1 MKSSINRYPTELL
14 MPALPFD
21 KIIVSLTTI
30 ASREQSLRET
40 VASLVVQE
48 TKYEYEVRIHISSD
62 AYLLDTGFSD
72 EPSWVSSLPLGRKCT
87 GINVVF
93 TSNTGPY
100 RKLLP
105 VLEEAFSTGRDPVIV
120 TCDDDTIYPDD
131 WLDRIVDVYL
141 TCRCIVAYRGHTIAL
156 TDTGDVA
163 PYAKWIAEP
172 KSLLSLR
179 NLPTGKDGVLYR
191 ASMFNTAVHD
201 IEAAMKHAPTSDDL
215 WFRWHTISSFIPCR
229 IINIQ
234 NDKFRSTASFQD
246 EVSLWERF
254 NSSGGN
260 DRAVMALEAIFA
272 ERTGAANISRFRAV
286 MDEAI
291 RLPQSVGVEANVP
304 NIAYI
309 DQALNAAKRER
320 SFERLVNA
328 PTGLRRISAETY
340 ELLRVGLGPSFQTRE
355 FHAGALARR
364 KLVMGVKTWNRVDY
378 VREFVETFLNTYN
391 PRYDWTLIVADD
403 GSTDGTLEYL
413 RNLQCP
419 VPIRLIENQSAYAC
433 GQFNSINDVAMEMG
447 FDVCF
452 HADDDIIFTR
462 PGWDDLY
469 LNAMECS
476 GFQHLVYKNHEQ
488 HLELTRRQRDASFQL
503 PPEQIDVSA
512 TCSSIVN
519 AESCGGAFYT
529 VTPEVLNR
537 VGYADESN
545 FPIRGQWHIDF
556 TLRCVRAGFNVMDHL
571 YDARGSNSYITS
583 WESREGYRCSL
594 PWNEQYKKTK
604 NEAELARRW
613 AIVRNPHRIYV
624 SQKACKRTVEGHAS
638 PALPRGFIHLNDVF
652 DRVYVINLK
661 RRPDRLAAFSR
672 QARALGIEFVAFEA
686 VDGSSADIA
695 RKYEDYV
702 ARGAVKPAGERQI
715 QFSRQFYLDR
725 SFTEVD
731 RVAYLERNGTKAV
744 ASQGAFGYLETYIA
758 ILKDALEHGYER
770 VMIFDDD
777 ALFHRDFVA
786 RFSVTAS
793 HLPAD
798 WRVFMLGAMQFNWD
812 AGWVKF
818 VGDDLY
824 RCMGS
829 SVASHAVGLTRAA
842 MEELL
847 QHGLRRD
854 MPLDIGALSYLQ
866 REHAHTCFVAYPNLV
881 IQESSESDINTSS
894 QMDEGNRKN
903 NKFRWTLEDFEWTK
917 QLTDR

>member
-1 MKSSINRYPTELL
+1 M

-21 KIIVSLTTI
+21 KVIVSLTTI

-40 VASLVVQE
+40 VASLVEQE
-48 TKYEYEVRIHISSD
+48 TKYPYEVRIHVSRD
-62 AYLLDTGFSD
+62 AYLLDTGFAC
-72 EPSWVSSLPLGRKCT
+72 EPTWVSSLSLGSKCT

-93 TSNTGPY
+93 TPNTGPY

-105 VLEEAFSTGRDPVIV
+105 VLEEAFSTGSDPVIV

-131 WLDRIVDVYL
+131 WLDRIIDVYL

-156 TDTGDVA
+156 TESGDFA
-163 PYAKWIAEP
+163 PYTRWITEP
-172 KSLLSLR
+172 KPLLSLR

-201 IEAAMKHAPTSDDL
+201 IEVAMKYAPTSDDL
-215 WFRWHTISSFIPCR
+215 WFRWHTIGSFIPCR
-229 IINIQ
+229 IINTQ
-234 NDKFRSTASFQD
+234 NDKFRSTTSFQD

-260 DRAVMALEAIFA
+260 DKAVTALEEIFA
-272 ERTGAANISRFRAV
+272 QRTGEANISRLRAV
-286 MDEAI
+286 IAEAS
-291 RLPQSVGVEANVP
+291 RLSKIDGVEAYAP
-304 NIAYI
+304 NTAYI
-309 DQALNAAKRER
+309 DQALNTAKRER
-320 SFERLVNA
+320 SFERLFNA
-328 PTGLRRISAETY
+328 PDGLRRISAETY
-340 ELLRVGLGPSFQTRE
+340 EFLQIGLGLSLQRRGIP
-355 FHAGALARR
+355 AKALPYR
-364 KLVMGVKTWNRVDY
+364 KLIMGVKTWNRVDY
-378 VREFVETFLNTYN
+378 VREFVETFISTRN
-391 PRYDWTLIVADD
+391 PRYDWTLIIADD

-413 RNLQCP
+413 RNLQSP
-419 VPIRLIENQSAYAC
+419 VPIRVIENQSAYAC
-433 GQFNSINDVAMEMG
+433 GQFNSINDVAVELG

-452 HADDDIIFTR
+452 HADDDIIFVK

-469 LNAMECS
+469 LNAMERS

-488 HLELTRRQRDASFQL
+488 HLELTRRQRDANFQL
-503 PPEQIDVSA
+503 PPEQIDASG
-512 TCSSIVN
+512 TCSSIVD

-537 VGYADESN
+537 VGYADEIN

-556 TLRCVRAGFNVMDHL
+556 TMRCVRAGFNGSAHL
-571 YDARGSNSYITS
+571 YDARGSNDYITS

-594 PWNEQYKKTK
+594 PWNDQYKKTK

-613 AIVRNPHRIYV
+613 AVVREPHRIYV
-624 SQKACKRTVEGHAS
+624 PQRTSKRKVNGHAS
-638 PALPRGFIHLNDVF
+638 PGLPRGFIHLNDVF

-686 VDGSSADIA
+686 VDGSRADLA
-695 RKYEDYV
+695 RTYADYV
-702 ARGAVKPAGERQI
+702 AGGVVKPDGERQI

-725 SFTEVD
+725 SFTEAD
-731 RVAYLERNGTKAV
+731 RVAYLERNGKKAV
-744 ASQGAFGYLETYIA
+744 ASQGARGYLETYIA
-758 ILKDALEHGYER
+758 ILKHALGNGYER

-777 ALFHRDFVA
+777 ALFHRDFVV

-793 HLPAD
+793 RLPAD

-812 AGWVKF
+812 PTWVKF

-824 RCMGS
+824 HCMGS
-829 SVASHAVGLTRAA
+829 SVASHAVGLTRPA

-847 QHGLRRD
+847 QHSLRRD

-866 REHAHTCFVAYPNLV
+866 REHAHECFVAYPNLV
-881 IQESSESDINTSS
+881 IQESTESDINTSS
-894 QMDEGNRKN
+894 HLDEGNHKSNR
-903 NKFRWTLEDFEWTK
+903 FRWTLEDFEWTK
-917 QLTDR
+917 QLIEQ